1 MGRSLLCVR
10 FYSFAQSR
18 RSICNLAPFAH
29 TLSPV
34 EAEPGREKLERPR
47 PSYWLTR
54 FVLLRLLGIVYAVA
68 FLVAAQQLLPLIGS
82 HGLLPIGNFLQ
93 RVPSYYR

>member
-1 MGRSLLCVR
+1 
-10 FYSFAQSR
+10 
-18 RSICNLAPFAH
+18 
-29 TLSPV
+29 V

-68 FLVAAQQLLPLIGS
+68 FLVAAQQLLPLIGKE
-82 HGLLPIGNFLQ
+82 GLLPLENFLP
-93 RVPSYYR
+93 RVQAYYGSSWDGFLKLPSS